1 MTVIATAGHVDHG
14 KSTLVRALTGTDPDR
29 WAEEKARGLT
39 IDLGFASTTLASGR
53 RLSLVDVPGHVRFLR
68 NMLSGV
74 GAVDG
79 CLFVVAA
86 TEGWKP
92 QSEEHLRILD
102 LLGLT
107 RGVIALSKVDLVDE
121 ELRELARLDVEE
133 HVETTFLAGAPI
145 IAVAAEAGPDGEGVA
160 ELRTALDVMASEAE
174 TNVADGSPRL
184 WVDRAFAPAGV
195 GTVVTGTLTG
205 GPLSTGQELTLR
217 SARPSA
223 DAVRIRGIQNHHQ
236 DLDRVDAGNR
246 VALNLVGVSHHDVE
260 RGHVLVEA
268 GAWHHS
274 SMVDAELTV
283 LDSLDH
289 PVTRRGA
296 YAAYIGSGEFPCRL
310 RVLHHEPAAD
320 RDSDGE
326 ATPGGPAGEPSTALP
341 TEIQP
346 GAVGKVRLYLS
357 RAVPVLP
364 GDRFILRE
372 SGRHE
377 TVGGGRILDV
387 DPRLPATKARPTL
400 SVDRVVAERG
410 WVEADTLRRL
420 TGENRAADVGRWV
433 VDPEV
438 LAATKAEVEAAVE
451 AAGPLGL
458 DLASLDDRQ
467 RATLD
472 LLETVRLDLGR
483 AVMGPV
489 VDPLADHPWV
499 AALEAEP
506 FAPPGPEGVDRTEIR
521 ELVRRGFVIEQDG
534 IHFANSAIDQA
545 RRILID
551 AFARLASG
559 DSAQTTADGEPT
571 GLTVAEIRDLLGT
584 TRKYV
589 LALLAYLDNNGMT
602 RRRGD
607 IRIPGP
613 RLQ

>member
-53 RLSLVDVPGHVRFLR
+53 SLSLVDVPGHVRFLR

-107 RGVIALSKVDLVDE
+107 RGIIALTKVDQVDE
-121 ELRELARLDVEE
+121 ELRELALLDVEE
-133 HVETTFLAGAPI
+133 HVEGTFLSGAPVI
-145 IAVAAEAGPDGEGVA
+145 GVAAVDGPEGEGVA
-160 ELRTALDVMASEAE
+160 DLRAALDEMASDAE
-174 TNVADGSPRL
+174 TSVAQGTPRL
-184 WVDRAFAPAGV
+184 WVDRAFAPPGV

-205 GPLSTGQELTLR
+205 GPLETGQALLLR
-217 SARPSA
+217 SGRAGG
-223 DAVRIRGIQNHHQ
+223 DDVRVRGIQNHHQ
-236 DLDRVDAGNR
+236 DLDHVEAGNR
-246 VALNLVGVSHHDVE
+246 VALNLVGVSHHEVE

-268 GAWHHS
+268 DAWHHS
-274 SMVDAELTV
+274 SIIDAELTV
-283 LDSLDH
+283 LENLDH
-289 PVTRRGA
+289 AVTRRGA

-310 RVLHHEPAAD
+310 RVLHPNDAGGD
-320 RDSDGE
+320 DGDLSD
-326 ATPGGPAGEPSTALP
+326 LP

-346 GAVGKVRLYLS
+346 GATGNVRLYLS
-357 RAVPVLP
+357 RAVPILP

-377 TVGGGRILDV
+377 TVGGGQVLDV
-387 DPRLPATKARPTL
+387 DPRLPATKARPSI
-400 SVDRVVAERG
+400 SVDRVIAERG
-410 WVEADTLRRL
+410 WIDVEELRRL
-420 TGENRAADVGRWV
+420 TGESRPADVGRWV
-433 VDPEV
+433 VAPE
-438 LAATKAEVEAAVE
+438 AFSATKAEVETAVE
-451 AAGPLGL
+451 EAGPLGL

-467 RATLD
+467 RAVLD
-472 LLETVRLDLGR
+472 LVETVRIDQGR

-499 AALEAEP
+499 AALAAEP
-506 FAPPGPEGVDRTEIR
+506 FAPPGTDGVDRTEIR
-521 ELVRRGFVIEQDG
+521 ELVRRGFIVEQDG
-534 IHFANSAIDQA
+534 IYFAMSAIDKA
-545 RRILID
+545 RELLRK
-551 AFARLASG
+551 AY
-559 DSAQTTADGEPT
+559 ADLGEGE
-571 GLTVAEIRDLLGT
+571 GLTVAEIRDLFGT

-589 LALLAYLDNNGMT
+589 LAMLAYFDGNGMT
-602 RRRGD
+602 RRRDD

-613 RLQ
+613 RL